1 MYPFNY
7 LLPGWSTLAAN
18 FKVLN
23 FSGLVQGNIYGK
35 PWCLPFHVLLVNHPS
50 TAIGGQF
57 LSSHRGIHHSSTSIG
72 DGLLLALPHYTY
84 SICFLGGPST
94 WMGSSHEAFG
104 ICWIYLGLFRT
115 SGFEC
120 ARTSRAKRQTMH
132 SCAVMHFM
140 PISHFLWDPYAKNL
154 RLLALNTLMSGAFW
168 GLTLELTG
176 REPRSCGYPGGIN
189 IPCNLKWGAQ
199 DGSFQH
205 IRWNLMHL
213 FGLVT

>member
-57 LSSHRGIHHSSTSIG
+57 LSSHREIHHSSTSIG

-84 SICFLGGPST
+84 SMCFLGGPST

-140 PISHFLWDPYAKNL
+140 LIISHFFWDSYAAPEVIGSDHCDVRNILGTDSWTHQEGCRMASGWVKIATSPWAKELWLSWCRN
-154 RLLALNTLMSGAFW
+154 
-168 GLTLELTG
+168 
-176 REPRSCGYPGGIN
+176 
-189 IPCNLKWGAQ
+189 
-199 DGSFQH
+199 QH
-205 IRWNLMHL
+205 SM
-213 FGLVT
+213 